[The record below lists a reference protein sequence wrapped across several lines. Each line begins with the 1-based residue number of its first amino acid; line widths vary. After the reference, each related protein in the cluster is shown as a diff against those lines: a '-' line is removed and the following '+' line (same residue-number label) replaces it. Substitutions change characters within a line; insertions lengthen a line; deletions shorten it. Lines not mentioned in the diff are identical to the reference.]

1 MTASKTNH
9 HGVKTGCTQ
18 RFTDFI
24 NPRRSTISSASGEL
38 GRLDMARA
46 TLRLKPSE
54 KLNPWHGNQQERF
67 KQNGFPRYRKTTKS
81 PKLTVLTTEFQEIFG
96 FFVSQL
102 SHSSKERDATAH
114 IWSETLRNDA
124 ETDLLQPCTRAPA
137 PSRWRNKISNLK
149 RSHFSQS
156 SVFAILVPHFAIVLF
171 SLLCL
176 PNWQES
182 HMVWRNPPRIHS
194 SRLQEVTSNNMIFKI
209 IPNCFFVYS

>member
-1 MTASKTNH
+1 M
-9 HGVKTGCTQ
+9 KTGCTQ

-38 GRLDMARA
+38 GRLDMAGA
-46 TLRLKPSE
+46 TLRLKQSE

-67 KQNGFPRYRKTTKS
+67 KQNGFPRYRQTTKS
-81 PKLTVLTTEFQEIFG
+81 PKLTA
-96 FFVSQL
+96 QL

-124 ETDLLQPCTRAPA
+124 EMDLLQPCTRAPA

-176 PNWQES
+176 PN
-182 HMVWRNPPRIHS
+182 
-194 SRLQEVTSNNMIFKI
+194 
-209 IPNCFFVYS
+209 